1 MLVSDVM
8 SLRLRRR
15 HPPEGLVEDLQD
27 KVLLLGAAD
36 TQQVGSVP
44 LTVEVGLQP
53 AELLLLLGGVEH
65 LHTGGKKG
73 FIPVHHDTLVHN

>member
-1 MLVSDVM
+1 M

-36 TQQVGSVP
+36 TQQVGPVP

-65 LHTGGKKG
+65 LHTGGKTG
-73 FIPVHHDTLVHN
+73 FIPVCHDTLVHN